1 MKPDSLLCRLDHLK
15 FNNYEKED
23 FFKEARSE
31 EFPNT

>member
-1 MKPDSLLCRLDHLK
+1 MKADRERCRLDYLK

-31 EFPNT
+31 EF